1 MREEHTHGKPPTEAV
16 IRGFGQ
22 SSKAVTAAA
31 LIMIAVFG
39 GFILADMEIIKGM
52 GLALAVGLLV
62 GAFIVRMTLVPAVMA
77 LLGHK
82 AWWLPHVLQRI
93 LPAISRTARRC
104 RKSPNTTRRKRW
116 LCRSPG
122 TASGTQAS
130 LRYLGG
136 QPPQRAA
143 ACPALPQLLGSAV
156 SSLRH
161 HAPQR
166 EDLPFCGCPGGE
178 AVRPAVLGETGPPA
192 AGRPATSAAAG

>member
-1 MREEHTHGKPPTEAV
+1 
-16 IRGFGQ
+16 
-22 SSKAVTAAA
+22 
-31 LIMIAVFG
+31 
-39 GFILADMEIIKGM
+39 
-52 GLALAVGLLV
+52 
-62 GAFIVRMTLVPAVMA
+62 MTLVPAVMA

-116 LCRSPG
+116 LCRSPS

-161 HAPQR
+161 HAPQAR
-166 EDLPFCGCPGGE
+166 RGGGGLPG
-178 AVRPAVLGETGPPA
+178 
-192 AGRPATSAAAG
+192 AAASRITRRSAELRAARFSLARRTSGTATAPTDITAARARSTRGGSPGDISMMAAQPARRVSST